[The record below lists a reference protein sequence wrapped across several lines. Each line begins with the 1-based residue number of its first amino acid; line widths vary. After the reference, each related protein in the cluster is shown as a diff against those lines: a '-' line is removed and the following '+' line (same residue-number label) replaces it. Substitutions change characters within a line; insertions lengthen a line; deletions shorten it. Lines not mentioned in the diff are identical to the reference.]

1 MKNKIRNAGAVTFI
15 IGIIFAFLG
24 VTFIIAGIIVSAQ
37 TKSFLN
43 KSEQTEA
50 VISQIEA
57 DHYKMNGKRRINYD
71 VWVKYTVE
79 GIQYEE
85 LLNYYSSSMC
95 AGDII
100 TINYDP
106 NDPSRILSSLGS
118 TVIVLVF
125 IPIGAVFSIL
135 GSIFIIQKIISDSH
149 RDKLIQNGER
159 YTGVITNVV
168 LNNYVRINGRHPF
181 KAECEVID
189 PYSGEKSLY
198 CSDSIMNDI
207 SYLVGRAVTVYVDS
221 NNKKKYYVD
230 IDELINS
237 GSNENISDY
246 R

>member
-1 MKNKIRNAGAVTFI
+1 MKIRNAGSVTFI
-15 IGIIFAFLG
+15 IGIIFAFIG
-24 VTFIIAGIIVSAQ
+24 VTFIIAGFIVSAQ

-43 KSEQTEA
+43 NSEQTDA

-71 VWVKYTVE
+71 VWVKYTVD

-85 LLNYYSSSMC
+85 FLNYYSSSMHE
-95 AGDII
+95 GDII

-106 NDPSRILSSLGS
+106 NDPSKIISSSGS
-118 TVIVLVF
+118 IVIVLVF
-125 IPIGAVFSIL
+125 IPIGGVFALLGFIL
-135 GSIFIIQKIISDSH
+135 IIQKIISDSS

-159 YTGVITNVV
+159 YIGVITNIA
-168 LNNYVRINGRHPF
+168 LNNYVKINGRHPF

-198 CSDSIMNDI
+198 SSDSVMNDI
-207 SYLVGRAVTVYVDS
+207 SYLIGREVTVYVDS

-237 GSNENISDY
+237 GSNENICDY